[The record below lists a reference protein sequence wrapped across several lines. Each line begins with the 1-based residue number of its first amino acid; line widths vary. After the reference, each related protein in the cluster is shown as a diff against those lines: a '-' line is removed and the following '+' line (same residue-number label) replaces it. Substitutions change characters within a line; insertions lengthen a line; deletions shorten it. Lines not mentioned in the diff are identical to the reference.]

1 SSSAKCRAAAATF
14 SSSAYRLVSFLA
26 RPASA
31 WTAGSESSSCTRA
44 CSSSRTLTLAVRV
57 SSAISAVVGRGLRQG
72 CRLLDL
78 HEELDVRA
86 RLLELG
92 HEQFDGLLLFEAG
105 QQPTQLPHHLRLF
118 GGHEHLF
125 ATGARGVDVDGRED
139 ALVRELAAQAQLHI
153 AGSLELLE
161 DDLVH
166 LRAGLDQ
173 RRGEDGQRTAALDI
187 ACGTEELLRR
197 VQRIRVDTAGEDAAG
212 GRLGDVVGTPEAGD
226 VVKQDDDVRA
236 HLDQTL
242 GALDGEFGDR
252 RVIVGRAIEGRRDHL
267 ALDGTL
273 HVRDF
278 LGTFIDEDDHEVRF
292 GVVLGDRVRDLLH
305 DGGLTGLRGRD
316 DETALALADGRDEV
330 DQTRRVQLRGGLQ
343 PQALLR
349 VERGELREFD
359 AAASIVDGQS
369 VDGVEADECVEFLA
383 LAAPVFVLTRLADRS
398 GDGIALAQSVLPH
411 HRGRDVDVVRA
422 REVTG
427 SAQERIVVMDV
438 EDAADGNE
446 HVVVADVRLVVAA
459 TATLA
464 VPTASATI
472 AAVVAV
478 VAVRAIIASAA
489 AVVAAAVVTAG
500 AVPAVS
506 APVAVVAVG
515 VAAPLVTTAPVV
527 IGAIAVL
534 GATLVVTTAAV
545 GAAVL
550 SVPAFGRIVRLLF
563 PALGRRLGAARTRT
577 AATGL
582 LTVLIAAPVLGRGTL
597 RLLGGGLLAGRG
609 VGAGFDDQGRFLG
622 RRCGGTARGATV
634 RRLLLLLV
642 RLLRRLL

>member
-1 SSSAKCRAAAATF
+1 
-14 SSSAYRLVSFLA
+14 
-26 RPASA
+26 
-31 WTAGSESSSCTRA
+31 
-44 CSSSRTLTLAVRV
+44 
-57 SSAISAVVGRGLRQG
+57 
-72 CRLLDL
+72 
-78 HEELDVRA
+78 

-166 LRAGLDQ
+166 LRPGLDQ

-187 ACGTEELLRR
+187 ACGAEELLRR
-197 VQRIRVDTAGEDAAG
+197 VQRIGVDAAGEDAAG

-226 VVKQDDDVRA
+226 VVQQDDDVRA

-242 GALDGEFGDR
+242 GALDGELGDR
-252 RVIVGRAIEGRRDHL
+252 RVVVGRAVEGRRDDL

-278 LGTFIDEDDHEVRF
+278 LGTFVDEDDHEVRF
-292 GVVLGDRVRDLLH
+292 GVVLGDRIRDLLH
-305 DGGLTGLRGRD
+305 DRGLTGLRGRD

-330 DQTRRVQLRGGLQ
+330 DKTRRVQLRGGLQ

-349 VERGELREFD
+349 VERGELRELD

-369 VDGVEADECVEFLA
+369 VDGVEADECVERLA
-383 LAAPVFVLTRLADRS
+383 LAAPMFVLTRLADRA
-398 GDGIALAQSVLPH
+398 GDGIALAQTVLPH

-438 EDAADGNE
+438 EDAADGDE
-446 HVVVADVRLVVAA
+446 HVVVADVRLVIAA

-472 AAVVAV
+472 AAVVTVVAVVPTAVVAV
-478 VAVRAIIASAA
+478 VAVRAIVASAA
-489 AVVAAAVVTAG
+489 AVVAAAVIA
-500 AVPAVS
+500 
-506 APVAVVAVG
+506 APVAAGAVG
-515 VAAPLVTTAPVV
+515 VAATLVMPAPVV

-550 SVPAFGRIVRLLF
+550 SAAAFGRIVRLLV
-563 PALGRRLGAARTRT
+563 PALGRGLGAARTRT

-582 LTVLIAAPVLGRGTL
+582 
-597 RLLGGGLLAGRG
+597 
-609 VGAGFDDQGRFLG
+609 
-622 RRCGGTARGATV
+622 
-634 RRLLLLLV
+634 
-642 RLLRRLL
+642 